1 MSHRLR
7 ISLSLLLAL
16 IGVIS
21 AHAQHSALAAQRS
34 LDVLADRA
42 ETIVRGH
49 VTGAKVEPHPQLTN
63 LMTLNVT
70 MTVDSVLKGSAGKT
84 LTFRE
89 YVWDVRNK
97 YTNSY
102 KKGQEVLLLLN
113 KTSEYGLTSTAGMEQ
128 GRFDIVR
135 TPDGKATA
143 VNGMNNTGL
152 FQGVSQAAAQKGI
165 TLSART
171 KALVTGPAS
180 GPVALEDLEDAI
192 RSLKSG
198 AAVAK

>member
-7 ISLSLLLAL
+7 ISLFFLLAL
-16 IGVIS
+16 MGVIP

-34 LDVLADRA
+34 LDVLAERA

-49 VTGAKVEPHPQLTN
+49 VMSAKLEPHPELTN
-63 LMTLNVT
+63 LMTLAVT
-70 MTVDSVLKGSAGKT
+70 MQVDSVLKGSAGKT

-89 YVWDVRNK
+89 YVWDVRSK

-113 KTSEYGLTSTAGMEQ
+113 KASEYGLTSTAGMEQ

-152 FQGVSQAAAQKGI
+152 FQGVSQAAAKKGI

-171 KALVTGPAS
+171 KAMVAGPAS
-180 GPVALEDLEDAI
+180 GPVALADLEDAI

>member
-1 MSHRLR
+1 MFSP
-7 ISLSLLLAL
+7 
-16 IGVIS
+16 V
-21 AHAQHSALAAQRS
+21 AHAQHSTLAAQRS
-34 LDVLADRA
+34 LDVLAERA

-49 VTGAKVEPHPQLTN
+49 ITGAHVEPHPQLTN
-63 LMTLNVT
+63 LMTLSVT
-70 MTVDSVLKGSAGKT
+70 MRVDAVLKGSAGKT

-89 YVWDVRNK
+89 YVWDVRSK

-135 TPDGKATA
+135 TADGKATA
-143 VNGMNNTGL
+143 VNGMNNVGL
-152 FQGVSQAAAQKGI
+152 FKGVSQAAAQKGI

-171 KALVTGPAS
+171 KTLVQGPGS
-180 GPVALEDLEDAI
+180 GPVALADLEDAI